1 MILKMND
8 TLIENHTTL
17 YSKQIK
23 SRRLWNIF
31 IFLIFVT
38 AFFMSSS
45 IIDFNLS
52 KIINGFPRLGDYAL
66 KIFPNLEPN
75 LLFENSKTEGS
86 IAYWYF
92 NFKKYAVLL
101 YETFNM
107 AVLSTLMGFVFAL
120 ILSFLSAKNIT
131 PNIFSYH
138 FVKRFLEFLRG
149 VPEIIFAI
157 LFVWALGV
165 GPLAGIIAI
174 TIHTTGALGKLFSE
188 VHENADL
195 KSCEAIRSHGGNWVS
210 EMRYGI
216 IPKVLPN
223 IISYALLRFEINIRA
238 STVIGFV
245 GAGGIGQ
252 ELYLVINFNYYEEVS
267 AIILLIILTVIT
279 IDILSGSIR
288 QRVIGEIND

>member
-1 MILKMND
+1 MND
-8 TLIENHTTL
+8 SLLKRHTTI
-17 YSKQIK
+17 YSEQLR

-31 IFLIFVT
+31 IILIF
-38 AFFMSSS
+38 ALSFFMSSS

-52 KIINGFPRLGDYAL
+52 KIIDGFPRLGDYIF
-66 KIFPNLEPN
+66 KILPNLDSK
-75 LLFENSKTEGS
+75 LIFENSKTEGS
-86 IAYWYF
+86 IQYWYF
-92 NFKKYAVLL
+92 NFKKYVALL

-120 ILSFLSAKNIT
+120 LLSFLSAKNIT
-131 PNIFSYH
+131 PNIYSYH
-138 FVKRFLEFLRG
+138 LVKRFLEFLRG

-195 KSCEAIRSHGGNWVS
+195 KTCEAIRSHGGNWVS

-279 IDILSGSIR
+279 IDISSGRIR
-288 QRVIGEIND
+288 QKIIGEMGV

>member
-1 MILKMND
+1 MND
-8 TLIENHTTL
+8 SLLKRHITI
-17 YSKQIK
+17 YSEQLR

-31 IFLIFVT
+31 IILIFAVS
-38 AFFMSSS
+38 FFMSSS

-52 KIINGFPRLGDYAL
+52 QIIDGFPRLSDYIV
-66 KIFPNLEPN
+66 KILPNLDIN
-75 LLFENSKTEGS
+75 LILENSKTEGS
-86 IAYWYF
+86 IQYWYF
-92 NFKKYAVLL
+92 NFKKYAALL

-107 AVLSTLMGFVFAL
+107 AVLATLMGFIFAL

-131 PNIFSYH
+131 PNIYSYH
-138 FVKRFLEFLRG
+138 LVKRILEFLRG

-195 KSCEAIRSHGGNWVS
+195 KTCEAIRSHGGNWVS

-223 IISYALLRFEINIRA
+223 IKSYALLRFEINIRA

-279 IDILSGSIR
+279 IDISSGRIR
-288 QRVIGEIND
+288 QKIIGEMGV

>member
-1 MILKMND
+1 MND
-8 TLIENHTTL
+8 SLLKRHISI
-17 YSKQIK
+17 YSEQLR

-31 IFLIFVT
+31 IIIIFAVS
-38 AFFMSSS
+38 FFISSS

-52 KIINGFPRLGDYAL
+52 KIIDGFPRLGDYIF
-66 KIFPNLEPN
+66 KILPNLDSK
-75 LLFENSKTEGS
+75 LIFENSKTEGS
-86 IAYWYF
+86 IQYWYF
-92 NFKKYAVLL
+92 NFKKYVALL

-120 ILSFLSAKNIT
+120 LLSFLSAKNIT
-131 PNIFSYH
+131 PNIYSYH
-138 FVKRFLEFLRG
+138 LVKRFLEFLRG

-195 KSCEAIRSHGGNWVS
+195 KTCEAIRSHGGNWVS

-279 IDILSGSIR
+279 IDISSGRIR
-288 QRVIGEIND
+288 QKIIGEMGV

>member
-1 MILKMND
+1 MND
-8 TLIENHTTL
+8 SLLKRHITK
-17 YSKQIK
+17 YSEQLR

-31 IFLIFVT
+31 IILIFAVS
-38 AFFMSSS
+38 FFMSSS

-52 KIINGFPRLGDYAL
+52 QIIDGFPRLSDYIV
-66 KIFPNLEPN
+66 KILPNLDIN
-75 LLFENSKTEGS
+75 LILENSKTEGS
-86 IAYWYF
+86 IQYWYF
-92 NFKKYAVLL
+92 NFKKYAALL

-107 AVLSTLMGFVFAL
+107 AVLATLMGFIFAL

-131 PNIFSYH
+131 PNIYSYH
-138 FVKRFLEFLRG
+138 LVKRILEFLRG

-195 KSCEAIRSHGGNWVS
+195 KTCEAIRSHGGNWVS

-279 IDILSGSIR
+279 IDISSGRIR
-288 QRVIGEIND
+288 QKIIGEMGV

>member
-1 MILKMND
+1 MND
-8 TLIENHTTL
+8 SLLKRHITI
-17 YSKQIK
+17 YSEQLR

-31 IFLIFVT
+31 IILIF
-38 AFFMSSS
+38 ALSFFMSSS

-52 KIINGFPRLGDYAL
+52 KIIDGFPRLGDYIV
-66 KIFPNLEPN
+66 KILPNLDTK
-75 LLFENSKTEGS
+75 LIFENSKTEGS
-86 IAYWYF
+86 IQYWYF
-92 NFKKYAVLL
+92 NFKKYAALL

-107 AVLSTLMGFVFAL
+107 AVLATLMGFIFAL

-131 PNIFSYH
+131 PNIYSYH
-138 FVKRFLEFLRG
+138 LVKRILEFLRG

-165 GPLAGIIAI
+165 GPIAGIIAI

-195 KSCEAIRSHGGNWVS
+195 KNCEAIRSHGGNWVS

-223 IISYALLRFEINIRA
+223 IISYTLLRFEINIRA

-279 IDILSGSIR
+279 IDISSGRIR
-288 QRVIGEIND
+288 QKIIGEIGV

>member
-1 MILKMND
+1 MND
-8 TLIENHTTL
+8 SLLKRHITI
-17 YSKQIK
+17 YSEQLRSK
-23 SRRLWNIF
+23 RLWNIF
-31 IFLIFVT
+31 IILIFAVS
-38 AFFMSSS
+38 FFMSSS

-52 KIINGFPRLGDYAL
+52 QIIDGFPRLSDYIV
-66 KIFPNLEPN
+66 KILPNLDIN
-75 LLFENSKTEGS
+75 LILENSKTEGS
-86 IAYWYF
+86 IQYWYF
-92 NFKKYAVLL
+92 NFKKYAALL

-107 AVLSTLMGFVFAL
+107 AVLATLMGFIFAL

-131 PNIFSYH
+131 PNIYSYH
-138 FVKRFLEFLRG
+138 LVKRILEFLRG

-195 KSCEAIRSHGGNWVS
+195 KTCEAIRSHGGNWVS

-279 IDILSGSIR
+279 IDISSGRIR
-288 QRVIGEIND
+288 QKIIGEMGV

>member
-1 MILKMND
+1 MND
-8 TLIENHTTL
+8 SLLKRHINI
-17 YSKQIK
+17 YSEQLR

-31 IFLIFVT
+31 IILIFAVS
-38 AFFMSSS
+38 FFMSSS

-52 KIINGFPRLGDYAL
+52 QIIDGFPRLSDYIV
-66 KIFPNLEPN
+66 KILPNLDIN
-75 LLFENSKTEGS
+75 LILENSKTEGS
-86 IAYWYF
+86 IQYWYF
-92 NFKKYAVLL
+92 NFKKYAALL

-107 AVLSTLMGFVFAL
+107 AVLATLMGFIFAL

-131 PNIFSYH
+131 PNIYSYH
-138 FVKRFLEFLRG
+138 LVKRILEFLRG

-195 KSCEAIRSHGGNWVS
+195 KTCEAIRSHGGNWVS

-279 IDILSGSIR
+279 IDISSGRIR
-288 QRVIGEIND
+288 QKIIGEMGV

>member
-1 MILKMND
+1 MND
-8 TLIENHTTL
+8 SLLKRHITI
-17 YSKQIK
+17 YSEQLR

-31 IFLIFVT
+31 IILIFAVS
-38 AFFMSSS
+38 FFMSSS

-52 KIINGFPRLGDYAL
+52 QIIDGFPRLSDYIV
-66 KIFPNLEPN
+66 KILPNLDIN
-75 LLFENSKTEGS
+75 LILENSKTEGS
-86 IAYWYF
+86 IQYWYF
-92 NFKKYAVLL
+92 NFKKYAALL

-107 AVLSTLMGFVFAL
+107 AVLATLMGFIFAL

-131 PNIFSYH
+131 PNIYSYH
-138 FVKRFLEFLRG
+138 LVKRILEFLRG

-165 GPLAGIIAI
+165 GPIAGVIAI

-195 KSCEAIRSHGGNWVS
+195 KNCEAIRSHGGNWIS

-216 IPKVLPN
+216 VPKVLPN

-279 IDILSGSIR
+279 IDISSSRIR
-288 QRVIGEIND
+288 QKIIGEIGV

>member
-1 MILKMND
+1 MND
-8 TLIENHTTL
+8 SLLKRHITI
-17 YSKQIK
+17 YSVQLR

-31 IFLIFVT
+31 IILIFAVS
-38 AFFMSSS
+38 FFMSSS

-52 KIINGFPRLGDYAL
+52 QIIDGFPRLSDYIV
-66 KIFPNLEPN
+66 KILPNLDIN
-75 LLFENSKTEGS
+75 LILENSKTEGS
-86 IAYWYF
+86 IQYWYF
-92 NFKKYAVLL
+92 NFKKYAALL

-107 AVLSTLMGFVFAL
+107 AVLATLMGFIFAL

-131 PNIFSYH
+131 PNIYSYH
-138 FVKRFLEFLRG
+138 LVKRILEFLRG

-195 KSCEAIRSHGGNWVS
+195 KTCEAIRSHGGNWVS

-279 IDILSGSIR
+279 IDISSGRIR
-288 QRVIGEIND
+288 QKIIGEMGV

>member
-1 MILKMND
+1 MND
-8 TLIENHTTL
+8 SLLKRHITI
-17 YSKQIK
+17 YSEQLR

-31 IFLIFVT
+31 IILIFAVS
-38 AFFMSSS
+38 FFMSSS

-52 KIINGFPRLGDYAL
+52 QIIDGFPRLSDYIV
-66 KIFPNLEPN
+66 KILPNLDIN
-75 LLFENSKTEGS
+75 LILENSKTEGS
-86 IAYWYF
+86 IQYWYF
-92 NFKKYAVLL
+92 NFKKYATLL

-107 AVLSTLMGFVFAL
+107 AVLATLMGFIFAL

-131 PNIFSYH
+131 PNIYSYH
-138 FVKRFLEFLRG
+138 LVKRILEFLRG

-195 KSCEAIRSHGGNWVS
+195 KTCEAIRSHGGNWVS

-279 IDILSGSIR
+279 IDVSSGRIR
-288 QRVIGEIND
+288 QKIIGEMGV

>member
-1 MILKMND
+1 MND
-8 TLIENHTTL
+8 SLLKRHITI
-17 YSKQIK
+17 YSEQLR

-31 IFLIFVT
+31 IILIF
-38 AFFMSSS
+38 ALSFFMSSS

-52 KIINGFPRLGDYAL
+52 QIIDGFPRLSDYIV
-66 KIFPNLEPN
+66 KILPNLDIN
-75 LLFENSKTEGS
+75 LILENSKTEGS
-86 IAYWYF
+86 IQYWYF
-92 NFKKYAVLL
+92 NFKKYAALL

-107 AVLSTLMGFVFAL
+107 AVLATLMGFIFAL

-131 PNIFSYH
+131 PNIYSYH
-138 FVKRFLEFLRG
+138 LVKRILEFLRG

-195 KSCEAIRSHGGNWVS
+195 KTCEAIRSHGGNWVS

-279 IDILSGSIR
+279 IDISSGRIR
-288 QRVIGEIND
+288 QKIIGEMGV

>member
-1 MILKMND
+1 MND
-8 TLIENHTTL
+8 SLLKRHITI
-17 YSKQIK
+17 YSEQLR

-31 IFLIFVT
+31 IIIIFAVS
-38 AFFMSSS
+38 FFMSSS

-52 KIINGFPRLGDYAL
+52 QIIDGFPRLSDYIV
-66 KIFPNLEPN
+66 KILPNLDIN
-75 LLFENSKTEGS
+75 LILENSKTEGS
-86 IAYWYF
+86 IQYWYF
-92 NFKKYAVLL
+92 NFKKYAALL

-107 AVLSTLMGFVFAL
+107 AVLATLMGFIFAL

-131 PNIFSYH
+131 PNIYSYH
-138 FVKRFLEFLRG
+138 LVKRFLEFLRG

-165 GPLAGIIAI
+165 GPIAGIIAI

-195 KSCEAIRSHGGNWVS
+195 KNCEAIRSHGGNWIS

-279 IDILSGSIR
+279 IDISSGRIR
-288 QRVIGEIND
+288 QKIIGEMGV

>member
-1 MILKMND
+1 MND
-8 TLIENHTTL
+8 SLLKRHISI
-17 YSKQIK
+17 YSEQLR

-31 IFLIFVT
+31 IILIF
-38 AFFMSSS
+38 ALSFFISSS
-45 IIDFNLS
+45 IIDFNIS
-52 KIINGFPRLGDYAL
+52 KIIDGFPRLGDYIF
-66 KIFPNLEPN
+66 KILPNLDSK
-75 LLFENSKTEGS
+75 LIFENSKTEGS
-86 IAYWYF
+86 IQYWYF
-92 NFKKYAVLL
+92 NFKKYAALL

-120 ILSFLSAKNIT
+120 LLSFLSAKNIT

-138 FVKRFLEFLRG
+138 LIKRFLEFLRG

-195 KSCEAIRSHGGNWVS
+195 KTCEAIRSHGGNWVS

-279 IDILSGSIR
+279 IDISSGRIR
-288 QRVIGEIND
+288 QKIIGEMGV

>member
-1 MILKMND
+1 MND
-8 TLIENHTTL
+8 SLLKRHITI
-17 YSKQIK
+17 YSEQLR

-31 IFLIFVT
+31 IILIFAVS
-38 AFFMSSS
+38 FFMSSS

-52 KIINGFPRLGDYAL
+52 QIIDGFPRLSDYIV
-66 KIFPNLEPN
+66 KILPNLDIN
-75 LLFENSKTEGS
+75 LILENSKTEGS
-86 IAYWYF
+86 IQYWYF
-92 NFKKYAVLL
+92 NFKKYAALL

-107 AVLSTLMGFVFAL
+107 AVLATLMGFIFAL

-131 PNIFSYH
+131 PNIYSYH
-138 FVKRFLEFLRG
+138 LVKRFLEFLRG

-195 KSCEAIRSHGGNWVS
+195 KNCEAIRSHGGNWVS

-279 IDILSGSIR
+279 IDISSGRIR
-288 QRVIGEIND
+288 QKIIGEMGV

>member
-1 MILKMND
+1 MND
-8 TLIENHTTL
+8 SLLKRHITI
-17 YSKQIK
+17 YSEQLR

-31 IFLIFVT
+31 IILIFAVS
-38 AFFMSSS
+38 FFMSSS

-52 KIINGFPRLGDYAL
+52 QIIDGFPRLSDYIV
-66 KIFPNLEPN
+66 KILPNLDIN
-75 LLFENSKTEGS
+75 LILENSKTEGS
-86 IAYWYF
+86 IQYCYF
-92 NFKKYAVLL
+92 NFRKYAALL

-107 AVLSTLMGFVFAL
+107 AVLATLMGFIFAL

-131 PNIFSYH
+131 PNIYSYH
-138 FVKRFLEFLRG
+138 LVKRILEFLRG

-195 KSCEAIRSHGGNWVS
+195 KTCEAIRSHGGNWVS

-279 IDILSGSIR
+279 IDISSGRIR
-288 QRVIGEIND
+288 QKIIGEMGV

>member
-1 MILKMND
+1 MND
-8 TLIENHTTL
+8 TLLKKHFNL
-17 YSKQIK
+17 YTEQLK
-23 SRRLWNIF
+23 SRRLWNI
-31 IFLIFVT
+31 LIFTIFVLS
-38 AFFMSSS
+38 FFISSS

-52 KIINGFPRLGDYAL
+52 KIIEGFPRLGDYIV
-66 KIFPNLEPN
+66 KILPNIDYN
-75 LLFENSKTEGS
+75 LIFENSKTEGS
-86 IAYWYF
+86 IKYWYF
-92 NFKKYAVLL
+92 NFKKYAALL

-107 AVLSTLMGFVFAL
+107 AILSTLMGFIFAL
-120 ILSFLSAKNIT
+120 LLSFLSAKNIT
-131 PNIFSYH
+131 PNIYSYH
-138 FVKRFLEFLRG
+138 LVKRFLEFLRG

-195 KSCEAIRSHGGNWVS
+195 KTCEAIRSHGGNWAS

-267 AIILLIILTVIT
+267 AIILLIVLTVIT
-279 IDILSGSIR
+279 IDILSGRIR
-288 QRVIGEIND
+288 QKVIGEMGD

>member
-1 MILKMND
+1 MND
-8 TLIENHTTL
+8 SLLKRHISI
-17 YSKQIK
+17 YSEQLR

-31 IFLIFVT
+31 IILIFAVS
-38 AFFMSSS
+38 FFISSS

-52 KIINGFPRLGDYAL
+52 KIIDGFPRLGDYIG
-66 KIFPNLEPN
+66 KILPNLDSK
-75 LLFENSKTEGS
+75 LIFENSKTEGS
-86 IAYWYF
+86 IQYWYF
-92 NFKKYAVLL
+92 NFKKYAALL

-120 ILSFLSAKNIT
+120 LLSLLSAKNIT
-131 PNIFSYH
+131 PNIYSYH
-138 FVKRFLEFLRG
+138 LVKRFLEFLRG

-195 KSCEAIRSHGGNWVS
+195 KTCEAIRSHGGNWVS

-279 IDILSGSIR
+279 IDISSGRIR
-288 QRVIGEIND
+288 QKIIGEMGV

>member
-1 MILKMND
+1 MND
-8 TLIENHTTL
+8 SLLKRHITI
-17 YSKQIK
+17 YSEQLR

-31 IFLIFVT
+31 IILIF
-38 AFFMSSS
+38 ALSFFMSSS

-52 KIINGFPRLGDYAL
+52 KIIDGFPRLGDYIV
-66 KIFPNLEPN
+66 KILPNLDSK
-75 LLFENSKTEGS
+75 LIFENSKTEGS
-86 IAYWYF
+86 IQYWYF
-92 NFKKYAVLL
+92 NFKKYAALL

-120 ILSFLSAKNIT
+120 LLSFLSAKNIT
-131 PNIFSYH
+131 PNIYSYH
-138 FVKRFLEFLRG
+138 LVKRFLEFLRG

-195 KSCEAIRSHGGNWVS
+195 KTCEAIRSHGGNWVS

-279 IDILSGSIR
+279 IDISSGRIR
-288 QRVIGEIND
+288 QKIIGEMGV

>member
-1 MILKMND
+1 MND
-8 TLIENHTTL
+8 SLLKRHISI
-17 YSKQIK
+17 YSEQLR

-31 IFLIFVT
+31 IILIFAVS
-38 AFFMSSS
+38 FFMSSS

-52 KIINGFPRLGDYAL
+52 QIIDGFPRLSDYIV
-66 KIFPNLEPN
+66 KILPNLDIN
-75 LLFENSKTEGS
+75 LILENSKTEGS
-86 IAYWYF
+86 IQYWYF
-92 NFKKYAVLL
+92 NFKKYAALL

-107 AVLSTLMGFVFAL
+107 AVLATLMGFIFAL

-131 PNIFSYH
+131 PNIYSYH
-138 FVKRFLEFLRG
+138 LVKRILEFLRG

-195 KSCEAIRSHGGNWVS
+195 KTCEAIRSHGGNWVS

-279 IDILSGSIR
+279 IDISSGRIR
-288 QRVIGEIND
+288 QKIIGEMGV

>member
-1 MILKMND
+1 MND
-8 TLIENHTTL
+8 SLLKRHITI
-17 YSKQIK
+17 YSEQLR

-31 IFLIFVT
+31 IILIFAVS
-38 AFFMSSS
+38 FFMSSS

-52 KIINGFPRLGDYAL
+52 QIIDGFPRLSDYIV
-66 KIFPNLEPN
+66 KILPNLDIN
-75 LLFENSKTEGS
+75 LILENSKTEGS
-86 IAYWYF
+86 IQYWYF
-92 NFKKYAVLL
+92 NFKKYAALL

-107 AVLSTLMGFVFAL
+107 AVLATLMGFIFAL

-131 PNIFSYH
+131 PNIYSYH
-138 FVKRFLEFLRG
+138 LVKRFLEFLRG

-195 KSCEAIRSHGGNWVS
+195 KTCEAIRSHGGNWVS

-279 IDILSGSIR
+279 IDISSGRIR
-288 QRVIGEIND
+288 QKIIGEMGV

>member
-1 MILKMND
+1 MND
-8 TLIENHTTL
+8 SLLKRHTSI
-17 YSKQIK
+17 YSEQLR

-31 IFLIFVT
+31 IILIFAVS
-38 AFFMSSS
+38 FFMSSS

-52 KIINGFPRLGDYAL
+52 QIIDGFPRLSDYIV
-66 KIFPNLEPN
+66 KILPNLDIN
-75 LLFENSKTEGS
+75 LILENSKTEGS
-86 IAYWYF
+86 IQYWYF
-92 NFKKYAVLL
+92 NFKKYAALL

-107 AVLSTLMGFVFAL
+107 AVLATLMGFIFAL

-131 PNIFSYH
+131 PNIYSYH
-138 FVKRFLEFLRG
+138 LVKRILEFLRG

-195 KSCEAIRSHGGNWVS
+195 KTCEAIRSHGGNWVS

-279 IDILSGSIR
+279 IDVSSGRIR
-288 QRVIGEIND
+288 QKIIGEMGV